1 MKIAYK
7 HLLDHI
13 YSQASI
19 EDLSEKLFQLGHEH
33 EIQDEIFDIEFTP
46 NRGDC
51 LSLKGLLQ
59 DLNVFYDIKFNFG
72 KYEKEIPSLKMNF
85 VNNAKSDCQSIS
97 FLKIEIDGNIKKYND
112 RLEDYFGL
120 FDVNKK
126 NFFADI
132 SNYLSYEMGQPTHC
146 YDFNKIDDPLTLE
159 ESSVSCNF
167 NTLLDKE
174 ITLTKKN
181 LVFVSNN
188 KIINL
193 AGIVGGKDSACS
205 DNTNTVLVECA
216 SFNPEKIIGKSLMY
230 GIQSD
235 AAYKFE
241 RGVDPSCH
249 DDVIRRFIYLVQEH
263 ANIKS
268 LKLYKNTFKDTSNNL
283 IAYEL
288 DTISKIIGSSI
299 NQEQFNSHLCS
310 LNFKINGN
318 NIEVPPYRND
328 IKTQNDL
335 AEELARCIGYNNI
348 DSKPLNI
355 KKRKFKKSIETV
367 NEELIKRLLIDNGFH
382 EAINFPFSKTSS
394 NSIKVDNPIDS
405 NKPYIRENITES
417 LIENLLFNE
426 RRQHDSIKLFEI
438 SDLYEVQNDKK
449 IKKRKKISI
458 IASGRIGKDIS
469 NFSKKIDS
477 KYLDSILSPYIK
489 GLSTLTKE
497 IPRDSLVSKIK
508 SKIFCLELD
517 LSEINKNISSY
528 KALSQPPAGF
538 VKYVP
543 ISEFPKIYRD
553 LSFSISEYQ
562 SMHKLHDLVTTFKDI
577 YLKEVFIFDFYENLK
592 INTLKVG
599 YRFIFQAS
607 EKTLTDNDVNL
618 IIDTL
623 IKKSLKI
630 SGIEIPGIKA

>member
-13 YSQASI
+13 SPQASI
-19 EDLSEKLFQLGHEH
+19 DDLSDKLFQLGHEH

-59 DLNVFYDIKFNFG
+59 DLNVFYDIKFNVE
-72 KYEKEIPSLKMNF
+72 KYEKEIPSLNINF
-85 VNNAKSDCQSIS
+85 VNNAKNDCKCIS

-112 RLEDYFGL
+112 KLDDYFSL

-126 NFFADI
+126 NFFTDI

-146 YDFNKIDDPLTLE
+146 YDFNKIDDPITLE

-205 DNTNTVLVECA
+205 VNTNTVLIECA
-216 SFNPEKIIGKSLMY
+216 SFNPEKIIGKCLMY

-241 RGVDPSCH
+241 RGVDPNCH
-249 DDVIRRFIYLVQEH
+249 EDVIRRFIYLVQEH

-268 LKLYKNTFKDTSNNL
+268 VELYNNTFKDIRNNI

-288 DTISKIIGSSI
+288 ETINRIIGSNL
-299 NQEQFNSHLCS
+299 NQQQFDSYLYN
-310 LNFKINGN
+310 LNFKIKGN
-318 NIEVPPYRND
+318 NIEVPSYRND

-348 DSKPLNI
+348 ESKPIHI
-355 KKRKFKKSIETV
+355 KKRNFKKSIETV
-367 NEELIKRLLIDNGFH
+367 NEELITRLLIDNGFH
-382 EAINFPFSKTSS
+382 EVINFPFSKTSTS
-394 NSIKVDNPIDS
+394 SIKVDNPIDS

-438 SDLYEVQNDKK
+438 SDLYEVVNDKRLQ
-449 IKKRKKISI
+449 KRKKISI

-477 KYLDSILSPYIK
+477 KYLDSILSPYFK
-489 GLSTLTKE
+489 ELSSLIKE
-497 IPRDSLVSKIK
+497 IPRERLDSKIK
-508 SKIFCLELD
+508 SKIFCLEID
-517 LSEINKNISSY
+517 LSEVNKNISSY
-528 KALSQPPAGF
+528 KALSKPPAGF

-562 SMHKLHDLVTTFKDI
+562 SMHELNDLVMAFKDK

-623 IKKSLKI
+623 IKKTLEI
-630 SGIEIPGIKA
+630 PGIEIPGIKA